1 MGWFDGISD
10 TGRSSRHSS
19 SGHHKKHHT
28 SSSSHHHSGGSPKS
42 THSRD
47 RSRSRTRSIFGD
59 SKHSSSKSSFF
70 GFNSRPTS
78 HYKRSPRSGFL
89 KRMYA
94 KLQKLLA
101 DLIYYMKR
109 HPVKVFVLVIM
120 PLVTGGALAG
130 LLKRFG
136 IRLPAGLDKLMGGRG
151 GKRGGLGGGRDS
163 YQYERSR
170 VEGSGIGG
178 MGKLGMLAG
187 GMDGVSGA
195 MKLAKMF
202 M

>member
-1 MGWFDGISD
+1 MFL
-10 TGRSSRHSS
+10 
-19 SGHHKKHHT
+19 
-28 SSSSHHHSGGSPKS
+28 
-42 THSRD
+42 
-47 RSRSRTRSIFGD
+47 
-59 SKHSSSKSSFF
+59 

-78 HYKRSPRSGFL
+78 HYKRSPRAGFL

-94 KLQKLLA
+94 KLQQLLG
-101 DLIYYMKR
+101 DLLYYMKR
-109 HPVKVFVLVIM
+109 HPIKVFVLVIM

-136 IRLPAGLDKLMGGRG
+136 IRLPGGLDKLLGGRG
-151 GKRGGLGGGRDS
+151 GKRGGISGGRDS

-187 GMDGVSGA
+187 GMEGVSGA

>member
-1 MGWFDGISD
+1 
-10 TGRSSRHSS
+10 
-19 SGHHKKHHT
+19 
-28 SSSSHHHSGGSPKS
+28 
-42 THSRD
+42 
-47 RSRSRTRSIFGD
+47 
-59 SKHSSSKSSFF
+59 
-70 GFNSRPTS
+70 
-78 HYKRSPRSGFL
+78 
-89 KRMYA
+89 MYA

-101 DLIYYMKR
+101 DLFYYMKR
-109 HPVKVFVLVIM
+109 HPVKVFMLVIM

-136 IRLPAGLDKLMGGRG
+136 IRLPGGLDKLMGGRG
-151 GKRGGLGGGRDS
+151 GKRGGLGCGKDS
-163 YQYERSR
+163 YQFERSR

-178 MGKLGMLAG
+178 MGKLGMIAG